1 MNKFCLID
9 NSKMKRDHLF
19 RDGLHLLENGKVILA
34 NDFIYYL
41 NSIYS
46 VNFDRNL
53 LNLVCR
59 GLKRAV
65 QMGALQKKLLGGITV
80 ILMFQKMTLI

>member
-1 MNKFCLID
+1 
-9 NSKMKRDHLF
+9 MKRDHLF

-46 VNFDRNL
+46 VNFNRNL
-53 LNLVCR
+53 
-59 GLKRAV
+59 
-65 QMGALQKKLLGGITV
+65 
-80 ILMFQKMTLI
+80 

>member
-1 MNKFCLID
+1 MNKFYSID

-19 RDGLHLLENGKVILA
+19 RDGLHLLESGKVILA

-53 LNLVCR
+53 SNFVCR
-59 GLKRAV
+59 GLKRV
-65 QMGALQKKLLGGITV
+65 VRMRAL
-80 ILMFQKMTLI
+80 

>member
-53 LNLVCR
+53 
-59 GLKRAV
+59 
-65 QMGALQKKLLGGITV
+65 
-80 ILMFQKMTLI
+80 